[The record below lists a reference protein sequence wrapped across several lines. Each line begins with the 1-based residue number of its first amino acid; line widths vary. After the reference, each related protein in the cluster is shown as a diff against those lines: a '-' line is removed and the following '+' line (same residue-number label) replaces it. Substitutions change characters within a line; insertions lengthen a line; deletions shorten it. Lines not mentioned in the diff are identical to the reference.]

1 MVVKA
6 GFSRGVL
13 KYLSDAGR
21 LEHASRGVYILP
33 EVWEDEFVNIQSRYK
48 RGIYALDT
56 ALFLCDLTDRTPA
69 KFHMVFP
76 STYNLSNP
84 KRDGIVCSGRK
95 IKEQGY
101 EQAELTVVEGNDR
114 AYHLYESLGFKE
126 CGRVPNANKYDDGT
140 YSDDILMVLSL
151 RDEGRNENLA

>member
-1 MVVKA
+1 MSLIDLQEDNIRANEEIQNICDLFANDPNVIVFPIHGCSTEGKTSSRRAKHRA
-6 GFSRGVL
+6 G
-13 KYLSDAGR
+13 
-21 LEHASRGVYILP
+21 I
-33 EVWEDEFVNIQSRYK
+33 
-48 RGIYALDT
+48 GI
-56 ALFLCDLTDRTPA
+56 ALFQKYTGFGLGRML
-69 KFHMVFP
+69 
-76 STYNLSNP
+76 LE
-84 KRDGIVCSGRK
+84 ILLRK

-151 RDEGRNENLA
+151 RDEGRNENLT